1 MFLSVPQRV
10 QRGGDSAA
18 AGDKLRRALAV
29 YRHDGRTAQQTAEVH
44 PVADLFPDGG
54 DQANGGGFVVDHAD
68 GGFVGNDGG
77 EGFRRRV
84 PGHRD
89 HVEAHGADTG
99 HGLQL
104 VDGQGAFTGR
114 ADHSGVLGDG
124 NERAGETAHVG
135 ACHDAAFLDRV
146 VEQRKRRRGP
156 VGAAAF
162 QTDEE
167 FIDDIQEDEIV
178 REMTRVFQ
186 KQGID
191 YELTLTTQVFA
202 WNDTLDFAIFSIL
215 TLAVALLV
223 AIILIVSFIIIR
235 NMRPLY
241 RLTDWLRS
249 RKTTEEIPKP
259 DSRIKVQEFKEI
271 ETAVL
276 EASERSKQVFEEQKR
291 FIGNAS
297 HEIQTPIAICRNR
310 LELLVDETQL
320 DEHQLTE
327 IEKTLDTLGYIS
339 RLNKSL
345 LLLSKIDNHQ
355 FMEETEIEINQVVN
369 QALENLVEIYESMEV
384 SVSVAENQR
393 ITAKMD
399 PTLASSLVTNLLK
412 NAFIHNLQGGNI
424 AITLSDNTLIIG
436 NTGKNEALDPES
448 VFKTFY
454 RKGENSNS
462 TGLGLAIAKAICT
475 EYGFEIRY
483 QFIENQHTFSIKF
496 K

>member
-1 MFLSVPQRV
+1 MKLSHRIIVSVSVALVALFALWAVVFTTTSKRQIYSRIDFILTQQSDKIISRFIENDSLPNSLSGMSGTMEFFIERV
-10 QRGGDSAA
+10 SPEYAKSHQA
-18 AGDKLRRALAV
+18 
-29 YRHDGRTAQQTAEVH
+29 
-44 PVADLFPDGG
+44 PV
-54 DQANGGGFVVDHAD
+54 
-68 GGFVGNDGG
+68 
-77 EGFRRRV
+77 
-84 PGHRD
+84 
-89 HVEAHGADTG
+89 
-99 HGLQL
+99 
-104 VDGQGAFTGR
+104 
-114 ADHSGVLGDG
+114 
-124 NERAGETAHVG
+124 
-135 ACHDAAFLDRV
+135 
-146 VEQRKRRRGP
+146 
-156 VGAAAF
+156 F

-178 REMTRVFQ
+178 REMSSVFQ

-191 YELTLTTQVFA
+191 YELTLSTHVFA

-249 RKTTEEIPKP
+249 RKDTEEVPKP

-276 EASERSKQVFEEQKR
+276 EASEKSKQVYEEQKR

-310 LELLVDETQL
+310 LELLVDGTQL

-355 FMEETEIEINQVVN
+355 FKEEAEIEINKVVN
-369 QALENLVEIYESMEV
+369 QALENLEEIYESTKV
-384 SVSVAENQR
+384 GVLVAEKQR
-393 ITAKMD
+393 IVVKMD
-399 PTLASSLVTNLLK
+399 PTLASSLVNNLLK
-412 NAFIHNLQGGNI
+412 NAFIHNIQGGNI
-424 AITLSDNTLIIG
+424 AITLSNNTLTIG
-436 NTGKNEALDPES
+436 NTGKNEALDAES

-454 RKGENSNS
+454 RKGENSHS

-475 EYGFEIRY
+475 EYGFEINY
-483 QFIENQHTFSIKF
+483 QFIENQHTFSVKF

>member
-1 MFLSVPQRV
+1 MKLSHRIIVSVSVALVALFALWAVVFTTTSKRQIYSRIDFILTQQSDKIISRFIENDSLPNSLSGMSGTMEFFIERV
-10 QRGGDSAA
+10 SPEYAKSHQA
-18 AGDKLRRALAV
+18 
-29 YRHDGRTAQQTAEVH
+29 
-44 PVADLFPDGG
+44 PV
-54 DQANGGGFVVDHAD
+54 
-68 GGFVGNDGG
+68 
-77 EGFRRRV
+77 
-84 PGHRD
+84 
-89 HVEAHGADTG
+89 
-99 HGLQL
+99 
-104 VDGQGAFTGR
+104 
-114 ADHSGVLGDG
+114 
-124 NERAGETAHVG
+124 
-135 ACHDAAFLDRV
+135 
-146 VEQRKRRRGP
+146 
-156 VGAAAF
+156 F

-167 FIDDIQEDEIV
+167 FIDDIQEDEII
-178 REMTRVFQ
+178 REMSSVFQ
-186 KQGID
+186 KRGID
-191 YELTLTTQVFA
+191 YELTLSTHVFA

-215 TLAVALLV
+215 TLAIALLV

-249 RKTTEEIPKP
+249 RKDTEEVPKP

-276 EASERSKQVFEEQKR
+276 EASERSQLVYEEQKR

-310 LELLVDETQL
+310 LELLVDGTQL

-355 FMEETEIEINQVVN
+355 FKEEAEIEINKVVN
-369 QALENLVEIYESMEV
+369 QALENLEDIYESTKV
-384 SVSVAENQR
+384 GVSVAEKQR
-393 ITAKMD
+393 IVVKMD
-399 PTLASSLVTNLLK
+399 PTLASSLVNNLLK
-412 NAFIHNLQGGNI
+412 NAFIHNIQGGNI
-424 AITLSDNTLIIG
+424 AITLSNNTLTIG
-436 NTGKNEALDPES
+436 NTGKNEALDAES

-454 RKGENSNS
+454 RKGENSHS

-475 EYGFEIRY
+475 EYGFEINY
-483 QFIENQHTFSIKF
+483 QFIENQHTFSVKF

>member
-1 MFLSVPQRV
+1 MKLS
-10 QRGGDSAA
+10 
-18 AGDKLRRALAV
+18 RRIIMSISIALVVLFAIWAIV
-29 YRHDGRTAQQTAEVH
+29 FTQTAKRQIYSHIDLLLTQQSDKIITRFIENDSLPNSLSGMSGTMEFFIEKVSPEYAKSH
-44 PVADLFPDGG
+44 QIPV
-54 DQANGGGFVVDHAD
+54 
-68 GGFVGNDGG
+68 
-77 EGFRRRV
+77 
-84 PGHRD
+84 
-89 HVEAHGADTG
+89 
-99 HGLQL
+99 
-104 VDGQGAFTGR
+104 
-114 ADHSGVLGDG
+114 
-124 NERAGETAHVG
+124 
-135 ACHDAAFLDRV
+135 
-146 VEQRKRRRGP
+146 
-156 VGAAAF
+156 F

-178 REMTRVFQ
+178 REMSSVFQ
-186 KQGID
+186 KRGID
-191 YELTLTTQVFA
+191 YELTLSTHVFA

-223 AIILIVSFIIIR
+223 AIILIVSFIIIG

-249 RKTTEEIPKP
+249 RKDTEEVPKP

-276 EASERSKQVFEEQKR
+276 EASEKSKQVYEEQKR

-355 FMEETEIEINQVVN
+355 FKEETEIEINKVVN
-369 QALENLVEIYESMEV
+369 QALENLEEIYESTKV
-384 SVSVAENQR
+384 GVSVAEKQR
-393 ITAKMD
+393 IVVKMD
-399 PTLASSLVTNLLK
+399 PTLASSLVNNLLK

-424 AITLSDNTLIIG
+424 AITLSDNTLTIG
-436 NTGKNEALDPES
+436 NTGKNEALDAES

-454 RKGENSNS
+454 RKGENTHS

-475 EYGFEIRY
+475 EYGFEINY
-483 QFIENQHTFSIKF
+483 QFIENQHTFSVKF

>member
-1 MFLSVPQRV
+1 MKLS
-10 QRGGDSAA
+10 
-18 AGDKLRRALAV
+18 RRIIVSISIALVVLFAIWAIV
-29 YRHDGRTAQQTAEVH
+29 FTQTAKRQIYSH
-44 PVADLFPDGG
+44 IDLLLTQQSDKIITRFIE
-54 DQANGGGFVVDHAD
+54 
-68 GGFVGNDGG
+68 NDSL
-77 EGFRRRV
+77 
-84 PGHRD
+84 PNS
-89 HVEAHGADTG
+89 
-99 HGLQL
+99 L
-104 VDGQGAFTGR
+104 
-114 ADHSGVLGDG
+114 SGMSGTMEFFIEKVSPEYAQSHQIPL
-124 NERAGETAHVG
+124 
-135 ACHDAAFLDRV
+135 
-146 VEQRKRRRGP
+146 
-156 VGAAAF
+156 F

-178 REMTRVFQ
+178 REMSSVFQ
-186 KQGID
+186 KRGID
-191 YELTLTTQVFA
+191 YELTLSTHVFA

-223 AIILIVSFIIIR
+223 AIILIVSFIIIG

-249 RKTTEEIPKP
+249 RKDTEEVPKP

-345 LLLSKIDNHQ
+345 LFLSKIDNHQ
-355 FMEETEIEINQVVN
+355 FKEEAEIEINQVVN
-369 QALENLVEIYESMEV
+369 QALENLSEIFESMKV
-384 SVSVAENQR
+384 GVSVAEKQR

-412 NAFIHNLQGGNI
+412 NAFVHNHPNGTISIKLKN
-424 AITLSDNTLIIG
+424 NTLTIG
-436 NTGKNEALDPES
+436 NTGINEPLDENA
-448 VFKTFY
+448 VFQTFY
-454 RKGENSNS
+454 KKGENTHS
-462 TGLGLAIAKAICT
+462 TGLGLAIAKAVCT
-475 EYGFEIRY
+475 EYGFKIRY
-483 QFIENQHTFSIKF
+483 QFVENQHIFSVKF

>member
-1 MFLSVPQRV
+1 MKLS
-10 QRGGDSAA
+10 
-18 AGDKLRRALAV
+18 RRIIMSISIALVVLFAIWAIV
-29 YRHDGRTAQQTAEVH
+29 FTQTAKRQIYSH
-44 PVADLFPDGG
+44 IDLLLTQQSDKIITRFIE
-54 DQANGGGFVVDHAD
+54 
-68 GGFVGNDGG
+68 NDSL
-77 EGFRRRV
+77 
-84 PGHRD
+84 PNS
-89 HVEAHGADTG
+89 
-99 HGLQL
+99 L
-104 VDGQGAFTGR
+104 
-114 ADHSGVLGDG
+114 SGMSGTMEFFIEKVSPEYAQSHQIPL
-124 NERAGETAHVG
+124 
-135 ACHDAAFLDRV
+135 
-146 VEQRKRRRGP
+146 
-156 VGAAAF
+156 F

-178 REMTRVFQ
+178 REMSSVFQ
-186 KQGID
+186 KRGID
-191 YELTLTTQVFA
+191 YELTLSTHVFA

-215 TLAVALLV
+215 TLAVALLI
-223 AIILIVSFIIIR
+223 AIILIVSFIIIG

-249 RKTTEEIPKP
+249 RKDTEEVPKP

-355 FMEETEIEINQVVN
+355 FKEETEIEINKVVN
-369 QALENLVEIYESMEV
+369 QALENLEEIYESTKV
-384 SVSVAENQR
+384 GVLVAEKQR
-393 ITAKMD
+393 IIVHMD
-399 PTLASSLVTNLLK
+399 PTLASSLVNNLLK
-412 NAFIHNLQGGNI
+412 NAFIHNLQGGSI
-424 AITLSDNTLIIG
+424 AITLSDNTLTIG
-436 NTGKNEALDPES
+436 NTGKNEALDAES

-454 RKGENSNS
+454 RKGENTHS

-475 EYGFEIRY
+475 EYGFEINY
-483 QFIENQHTFSIKF
+483 QFIENQHTFSVKF

>member
-1 MFLSVPQRV
+1 MKLS
-10 QRGGDSAA
+10 
-18 AGDKLRRALAV
+18 RRIIMSISIALVVLFAIWAIV
-29 YRHDGRTAQQTAEVH
+29 FTQTAKRQIYSH
-44 PVADLFPDGG
+44 IDLLLTQQSDKIITRFIE
-54 DQANGGGFVVDHAD
+54 
-68 GGFVGNDGG
+68 NDSL
-77 EGFRRRV
+77 
-84 PGHRD
+84 PNS
-89 HVEAHGADTG
+89 
-99 HGLQL
+99 L
-104 VDGQGAFTGR
+104 
-114 ADHSGVLGDG
+114 SGMSGTMEFFIEKVSPEYAQSHQIPL
-124 NERAGETAHVG
+124 
-135 ACHDAAFLDRV
+135 
-146 VEQRKRRRGP
+146 
-156 VGAAAF
+156 F

-178 REMTRVFQ
+178 REMSSVFQ
-186 KQGID
+186 KRGID
-191 YELTLTTQVFA
+191 YELTLSTHVFA

-223 AIILIVSFIIIR
+223 AIILIVSFIIIG

-249 RKTTEEIPKP
+249 RKDTEEVPKP

-355 FMEETEIEINQVVN
+355 FKEETEIEINKVVN
-369 QALENLVEIYESMEV
+369 QALENLEEIYESTKV
-384 SVSVAENQR
+384 GVLVAEKQR
-393 ITAKMD
+393 IIVHMD
-399 PTLASSLVTNLLK
+399 PTLASSLVNNLLK
-412 NAFIHNLQGGNI
+412 NAFIHNLQGGSI
-424 AITLSDNTLIIG
+424 AITLSDNTLTIG
-436 NTGKNEALDPES
+436 NTGKNEALDAES

-454 RKGENSNS
+454 RKGENTHS

-475 EYGFEIRY
+475 EYGFEINY
-483 QFIENQHTFSIKF
+483 QFIENQHTFSVKF

>member
-1 MFLSVPQRV
+1 MKLSRRIIVSVSIALVALFALWAIVFTRTTKRQIYSHIDLILT
-10 QRGGDSAA
+10 QQS
-18 AGDKLRRALAV
+18 DKIISR
-29 YRHDGRTAQQTAEVH
+29 
-44 PVADLFPDGG
+44 
-54 DQANGGGFVVDHAD
+54 
-68 GGFVGNDGG
+68 
-77 EGFRRRV
+77 
-84 PGHRD
+84 
-89 HVEAHGADTG
+89 
-99 HGLQL
+99 
-104 VDGQGAFTGR
+104 
-114 ADHSGVLGDG
+114 
-124 NERAGETAHVG
+124 
-135 ACHDAAFLDRV
+135 FLDNDSIPNSLSGMSGTMEFFIEKV
-146 VEQRKRRRGP
+146 SPEYAKNHQTP
-156 VGAAAF
+156 AF

-178 REMTRVFQ
+178 REMTRVFK

-191 YELTLTTQVFA
+191 YELTLTTHVFA

-223 AIILIVSFIIIR
+223 AIILIVSFIVIR

-249 RKTTEEIPKP
+249 RKSIEEIPKP

-345 LLLSKIDNHQ
+345 LFLSKIDNHQ
-355 FMEETEIEINQVVN
+355 FKEEAEIEINQVVN
-369 QALENLVEIYESMEV
+369 QALENLSEIFESMKV
-384 SVSVAENQR
+384 GVSVAEKQR

-424 AITLSDNTLIIG
+424 TITLSDNTLIIG
-436 NTGKNEALDPES
+436 NTGKNEVLDPET